1 MSRLSATIDD
11 VARVAGVHRSTVSRA
26 LNPQTQVKLSP
37 ETTRRVQQAARKLGY
52 VPNAVARGLR
62 TNESMSVGVVIPDIL
77 NPIFPPIIS
86 GIDSILRPAG
96 YTALVTDI
104 QGGKNAYEAA
114 LASLRQRRVDGLI
127 LATAHLD
134 DGESFHRLHEQGV
147 RAVLVNRAA
156 ASSPFPLVHGDD
168 TGGMRAAL
176 DHLATLGHVRI
187 AHLHGP
193 EGLSTTEGRRAA
205 FDEWS
210 RQHPEV
216 TVTASYCGPLTAEGG
231 QEIMDAL
238 LDASTEAQSRPTAVV
253 TGNDLMALGA
263 LRSLRARGLHCPA
276 DMSIVGFNDMPF
288 ADEFSPP
295 LTTVR
300 VPLRQ
305 LGVESAR
312 LLVQQLHG
320 EGSGAMELTFP
331 VTLMVRG
338 STAPPRG

>member
-1 MSRLSATIDD
+1 MSRLTATIDD

-26 LNPQTQVKLSP
+26 LNPRTQVKLSP
-37 ETTRRVQQAARKLGY
+37 ETTRRVQRAARELGY

-104 QGGKNAYEAA
+104 QGGQDAYEAA

-127 LATAHLD
+127 LATAQLD
-134 DGESFHRLHEQGV
+134 EGESFHRLHEQGI

-156 ASSPFPLVHGDD
+156 ASSPFPVVHGDD

-176 DHLATLGHVRI
+176 DHLAALGHVRI

-193 EGLSTTEGRRAA
+193 EWLSTTAGRRAA
-205 FDEWS
+205 FEEWC

-216 TVTASYCGPLTAEGG
+216 TVTASYCGPLTPEGG

-238 LDASTEAQSRPTAVV
+238 LDASTEARSRPTAVV

-263 LRSLRARGLHCPA
+263 LRSLRARGLLCPG

-295 LTTVR
+295 LTTVQ

-305 LGVESAR
+305 LGIESAR
-312 LLVQQLHG
+312 QLLRQLHG
-320 EGSGAMELTFP
+320 EGRGAMELTFP
-331 VTLMVRG
+331 VTLMIRG

>member
-1 MSRLSATIDD
+1 VSGLTATIDD
-11 VARVAGVHRSTVSRA
+11 VARVAGVHKSTVSRA
-26 LNPQTQVKLSP
+26 LNPRTQAKLSP
-37 ETTRRVQQAARKLGY
+37 ETTRRVQRAARQLGY

-62 TNESMSVGVVIPDIL
+62 TNESMSVGVVIPDLL

-86 GIDSILRPAG
+86 GIDSVLRPAG
-96 YTALVTDI
+96 YTALVADTE
-104 QGGKNAYEAA
+104 GGVDAYEAA

-127 LATAHLD
+127 LATAQLD
-134 DGESFHRLHEQGV
+134 EGESFHLLHEQGV

-156 ASSPFPLVHGDD
+156 ASSPFPVVHGDD
-168 TGGMRAAL
+168 AAGMREAL
-176 DHLATLGHVRI
+176 DHLAALGHVRI

-193 EGLSTTEGRRAA
+193 DWLSTTQSRSAA
-205 FDEWS
+205 FEGWS

-216 TVTASYCGPLTAEGG
+216 VVTGSYCGALTTDGG
-231 QEIMDAL
+231 QEIMGTL
-238 LDASTEAQSRPTAVV
+238 LDAPAGGGGRPTAVV
-253 TGNDLMALGA
+253 AGNDLMALGA
-263 LRSLRARGLHCPA
+263 LRALRARGLRCPE

-305 LGVESAR
+305 LGIESAR
-312 LLVQQLHG
+312 LLVRQLHDD
-320 EGSGAMELTFP
+320 EHGAMELTLP

-338 STAPPRG
+338 STAPPPA